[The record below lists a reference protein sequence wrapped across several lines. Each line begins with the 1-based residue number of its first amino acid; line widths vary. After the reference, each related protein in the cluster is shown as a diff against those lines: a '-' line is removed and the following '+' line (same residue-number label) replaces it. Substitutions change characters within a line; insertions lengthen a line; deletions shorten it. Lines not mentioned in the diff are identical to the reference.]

1 MEDALTSYLLGQ
13 TALTTLVGQRITWD
27 ERPQL
32 EALPSVILTVA
43 SAPIDYHH
51 GGRANLQ
58 RARVQA
64 DVWGIRPSQ
73 VLAIKRAL
81 ITAVEAMTTSNTG
94 AVIVRAFIENDFSSA
109 PEDTGGGGR
118 VFRRIVEFFVWHVG
132 Q

>member
-32 EALPSVILTVA
+32 ESLPAVILTVA
-43 SAPIDYHH
+43 SATVDYHH
-51 GGRANLQ
+51 GGRSNLQ

-64 DVWGIRPSQ
+64 DVWGASAAQ
-73 VLAIKRAL
+73 VVTVKRAL

-109 PEDTGGGGR
+109 PEDTGGGSR